1 MEIVV
6 TGAAGFIGSNLVK
19 SLSLKNHKIT
29 CLDALIDT
37 TYSREIKLNQ
47 WEELRKIPNLVLVEK
62 DMREGGLETFIEN
75 ADIIVNLAAMPGLVD
90 SWSNFD
96 LYASCNVTATHR
108 LLDAHSRINSKA
120 KLVHIST
127 SSVYGRVA
135 TGDESSPTIPYS
147 PYGVTKLAAE
157 NLIRAF
163 ADNSCLDFNI
173 LRYFSVYGPDQR
185 PDMAYS
191 RFISAIYNDE
201 TINLY
206 GDGTQS
212 RTNTYI
218 SDCITATVMTIE
230 AGLSNTIYNIAG
242 LDEVNIL
249 TVISILEEILGK
261 KAKVNLLPGR
271 TGDQLITKGNIDKLI
286 KDTGFEPLI
295 GIRQGLENQVNH
307 FLQKSRR

>member
-1 MEIVV
+1 
-6 TGAAGFIGSNLVK
+6 
-19 SLSLKNHKIT
+19 
-29 CLDALIDT
+29 
-37 TYSREIKLNQ
+37 
-47 WEELRKIPNLVLVEK
+47 
-62 DMREGGLETFIEN
+62 
-75 ADIIVNLAAMPGLVD
+75 
-90 SWSNFD
+90 
-96 LYASCNVTATHR
+96 
-108 LLDAHSRINSKA
+108 
-120 KLVHIST
+120 VHIST

-230 AGLSNTIYNIAG
+230 AGLTNTIYNIAG

-271 TGDQLITKGNIDKLI
+271 TGDQLITKGNIDKLN
-286 KDTGFEPLI
+286 KDTGFEPQI